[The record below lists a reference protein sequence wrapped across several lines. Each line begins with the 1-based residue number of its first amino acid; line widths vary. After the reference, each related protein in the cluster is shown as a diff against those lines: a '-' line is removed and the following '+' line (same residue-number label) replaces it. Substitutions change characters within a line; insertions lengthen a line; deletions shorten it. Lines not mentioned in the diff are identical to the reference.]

1 MGSLKIASYFLY
13 FFICTLMNVPFK
25 DYSFVVFE
33 MNAPNAKARN
43 FLVFFFCS
51 FNCFLSFSTHIFNFP
66 DNKEFS

>member
-43 FLVFFFCS
+43 FLVFFFVLLTVFVF
-51 FNCFLSFSTHIFNFP
+51 FNAHLQFS
-66 DNKEFS
+66 